1 MSAFL
6 QIYSTIL
13 CLRAVTGADALE
25 SGRVPGTYKSNK
37 CNTQAEQNNLYEKL
51 LLLKIEMCLYIE

>member
-13 CLRAVTGADALE
+13 CLTAVTGADALE
-25 SGRVPGTYKSNK
+25 SGRVTGTNKSNK
-37 CNTQAEQNNLYEKL
+37 CNTQAELNNLYEKL
-51 LLLKIEMCLYIE
+51 LLFKN